1 MIYDFGFTKYF
12 IYSTGIANSLTGFFA
27 VVSYGSKFFSYISYS
42 MIYDFTG
49 FTKYLIYSTGIANS
63 FIAVVSYGSKF
74 FSCISYSM
82 IDDFT
87 GFTMRL
93 VQFRLRADSNVSFS
107 YETC

>member
-49 FTKYLIYSTGIANS
+49 FTKYLGTGIANS
-63 FIAVVSYGSKF
+63 FTGILPWFLTVLNSSV
-74 FSCISYSM
+74 ISV
-82 IDDFT
+82 I
-87 GFTMRL
+87 
-93 VQFRLRADSNVSFS
+93 Q
-107 YETC
+107 